1 MTAKTT
7 LITVETA
14 FLASANALIFLI
26 NFYFPVGPFLRM
38 LFPLP
43 VALAYLRWQ
52 GRAAIMTLVVATLL
66 LMVLMGP
73 IRSFQYVFP
82 HGILGLLL
90 GFLWR
95 RGYAWWLS
103 MGVGVVTAVAGTL
116 VQLAFLSLMVGE
128 NLWFYFVV
136 QISGFLNWLSQLSP
150 WVEFLAAPDLWLI
163 QGLILGSIGI
173 SNGLYLLLVHG
184 AGYFLLERLGHPI
197 PDPPKWMRA
206 LLA

>member
-1 MTAKTT
+1 MTQKTT

-52 GRAAIMTLVVATLL
+52 RRAALMTMVVATLL

-82 HGILGLLL
+82 HGILGVLL

-95 RGYAWWLS
+95 RGYPWWIT
-103 MGVGVVTAVAGTL
+103 MGVGALTAVAGTL
-116 VQLAFLSLMVGE
+116 IQLAFLSVMVGE

-136 QISGFLNWLSQLSP
+136 QISGFLSWLSQWLGI
-150 WVEFLAAPDLWLI
+150 LAAPDLWLI
-163 QGLILGSIGI
+163 QVMILGSIGI
-173 SNGLYLLLVHG
+173 SNGLYLLLVHL
-184 AGYFLLERLGHPI
+184 AGFALLDRLGHPI
-197 PDPPKWMRA
+197 PAPPRWVQA